1 MVTSSVA
8 ERAYGAATRS
18 VLAALERNLVPDAVT
33 RRLTRLLLA
42 SRLRQGYLPSA
53 PLQLRSLLEFVHSLG
68 EMPIAIETDKAKS
81 QHYELP
87 TAFFKLV
94 LGRNLKYSS
103 CYFTDGSSTLEDAEV
118 AMMQLY
124 CERAKL
130 QDGQSILDVGCGW
143 GSLSLYIAKK
153 YRNCSVT
160 GICNS
165 TTQKAF
171 IEEQCRENEL
181 SNVEIIVA
189 DISKFE
195 MERSFDRIIS
205 IEMFEHMKNYKSLL
219 KKISTWMKEDSL
231 LFVHLFCHKTFPY
244 LFEDDRAYFDHEGH
258 IAEEA
263 HQQWMERDWMVAEDE
278 GVECSEREWE
288 DVTEV
293 MQVEVVKMAGMEAVE
308 VEMEEVE
315 VKVVKD
321 SNDDDWITR
330 YFFSGGTM
338 PSANLLLYF
347 QEDVSVVNHWL
358 ISGTH
363 YARTSEEWLKRMDKS
378 ITSIRPIFEKT
389 YGKESATKWIAY
401 WRTFFIAV
409 AELFGYNNGDEWM
422 VAHYLFRKK

>member
-1 MVTSSVA
+1 MA
-8 ERAYGAATRS
+8 MAARAAYLAATRAA
-18 VLAALERNLVPDAVT
+18 LAALERNALPDAVT

-42 SRLRQGYLPSA
+42 QRLRLGYLPSSSSSA
-53 PLQLRSLLEFVHSLG
+53 PLHLHHLLLFAHALE
-68 EMPIAIETDKAKS
+68 EMPIAIETEKAKD

-87 TAFFKLV
+87 TTFFKLV

-103 CYFTDGSSTLEDAEV
+103 CYFPDESSTLEDAEV
-118 AMMQLY
+118 AMLELY
-124 CERAKL
+124 CERAQL
-130 QDGQSILDVGCGW
+130 QDGQTILDVGCGW

-153 YRNCSVT
+153 YSKCSIT

-205 IEMFEHMKNYKSLL
+205 IEMFEHMKNYKALL
-219 KKISTWMKEDSL
+219 KKLSRWMKEDSL
-231 LFVHLFCHKTFPY
+231 LFVHYFCHKTFAY
-244 LFEDDRAYFDHEGH
+244 HFEDNNE
-258 IAEEA
+258 
-263 HQQWMERDWMVAEDE
+263 
-278 GVECSEREWE
+278 
-288 DVTEV
+288 
-293 MQVEVVKMAGMEAVE
+293 
-308 VEMEEVE
+308 
-315 VKVVKD
+315 
-321 SNDDDWITR
+321 DDWITR
-330 YFFSGGTM
+330 YFFTGGTM

-347 QEDVSVVNHWL
+347 QDDVSIANHWL
-358 ISGTH
+358 VSGTH
-363 YARTSEEWLKRMDKS
+363 YARTSEEWLKRMDKN

-401 WRTFFIAV
+401 WRTFFISV

-422 VAHYLFRKK
+422 VAHFLFRKK

>member
-1 MVTSSVA
+1 MVAASVA
-8 ERAYGAATRS
+8 ERAYEVATRS
-18 VLAALERNLVPDAVT
+18 ALVALERNLIPDAVT

-42 SRLRQGYLPSA
+42 QRLRQGYLPSA
-53 PLQLRSLLEFVHSLG
+53 PLQLQQLLQFVRSVE
-68 EMPIAIETDKAKS
+68 EMPIAIETDTTKA

-103 CYFTDGSSTLEDAEV
+103 CYFPDDSSTLEDAEV
-118 AMMQLY
+118 AMIDLY
-124 CERAKL
+124 CERSKL

-219 KKISTWMKEDSL
+219 KKISRWMKEDGL
-231 LFVHLFCHKTFPY
+231 LFVHFFCHKTFPY
-244 LFEDDRAYFDHEGH
+244 HFED
-258 IAEEA
+258 
-263 HQQWMERDWMVAEDE
+263 
-278 GVECSEREWE
+278 
-288 DVTEV
+288 
-293 MQVEVVKMAGMEAVE
+293 K
-308 VEMEEVE
+308 
-315 VKVVKD
+315 
-321 SNDDDWITR
+321 NDDDWITR

-389 YGKESATKWIAY
+389 YGKESTTKWIAY
-401 WRTFFIAV
+401 WRTFFISV

-422 VAHYLFRKK
+422 VAHYLFQKK